1 MITSKYKTPCIILG
15 LFSALSFFSCNST
28 KSVPKEIVEQ
38 TEENTGTESNF
49 IQVPEESD
57 HFSQQEQEKLTE
69 QQEQQELQELFIPEE
84 KIQDGLI
91 ESFTE
96 ELSPQLPDE
105 FMEPEVFDATED
117 MIIENEKKESEQEA
131 EPVPGRIENP
141 AIEEI
146 SSENNDFSLTEP
158 EETNEN
164 QLENSAENTDTN
176 TTVLSTEE
184 NDLIPPIEKP
194 EETPAAEN
202 NTSEENNSAT
212 EQVSESDDNFN
223 QPAKDE
229 LIKTPSRSMTCH
241 LNQYIEVDYPGN
253 GWIFIGEDNEEPLF
267 KYFGRKLGGTNTKF
281 TLRSTKSG
289 KTQLHF
295 YKNDVLTSRYIDDYL
310 EVEVLAE
317 KALTNEKIQAPLYA
331 DAVPPKPVRK
341 TVQNTG
347 EEHDA
352 VSNSTNL
359 SDFKKQISDSP
370 KLSPENQENNG
381 KKEILPDEKDIKT
394 NIQTTGENLSVIEK
408 ENSAT
413 KTNSENF
420 SFQENDS
427 TEKSAEVTVPTAK
440 LLEQAKN
447 SLKEK
452 QYEKALTEIQLY
464 LDRENTKIDEA
475 LYVQGQILEADS
487 KVRNIKNAID
497 SYDTIIKKYPA
508 SPYWQD
514 ANRRKVFLTRFYV
527 NIY

>member
-28 KSVPKEIVEQ
+28 KSLPKEIVEQ
-38 TEENTGTESNF
+38 TEENTDTESNL
-49 IQVPEESD
+49 INLPEESE
-57 HFSQQEQEKLTE
+57 HFSQQEQEE
-69 QQEQQELQELFIPEE
+69 QQEIFIPEE
-84 KIQDGLI
+84 KIQGGLI
-91 ESFTE
+91 EPFTE
-96 ELSPQLPDE
+96 ELPPQLPDD

-117 MIIENEKKESEQEA
+117 MIIENEKKESEQEV
-131 EPVPGRIENP
+131 EPVPDRIENP
-141 AIEEI
+141 SIEEI
-146 SSENNDFSLTEP
+146 SNNNEFSLTVS
-158 EETNEN
+158 EENNEKKK
-164 QLENSAENTDTN
+164 ETVSENTDIN
-176 TTVLSTEE
+176 TPVFSTEE
-184 NDLIPPIEKP
+184 NDVIPPIEKT

-202 NTSEENNSAT
+202 NSAETNSAT
-212 EQVSESDDNFN
+212 DQNSESDDDFN
-223 QPAKDE
+223 QPAADE

-253 GWIFIGEDNEEPLF
+253 GWIFIGEDSEEPLF

-317 KALTNEKIQAPLYA
+317 KALTNEKLQAPLYA

-341 TVQNTG
+341 AVQNTE
-347 EEHDA
+347 EEHAA
-352 VSNSTNL
+352 VSNSANL
-359 SDFKKQISDSP
+359 SDSKKEISDFP
-370 KLSPENQENNG
+370 KFSPENQENNS

-394 NIQTTGENLSVIEK
+394 NIQTTGENLEATEK
-408 ENSAT
+408 ETPAT
-413 KTNSENF
+413 KSNSENF
-420 SFQENDS
+420 SFQENNS
-427 TEKSAEVTVPTAK
+427 PAKSAEVTVPTAK
-440 LLEQAKN
+440 LLEQAKH

-464 LDRENTKIDEA
+464 LDKENTKIDEA

>member
-28 KSVPKEIVEQ
+28 KSLPKEIVKQ
-38 TEENTGTESNF
+38 TEKNTDTESNL
-49 IQVPEESD
+49 INLPEESE
-57 HFSQQEQEKLTE
+57 HFSQQEQEE
-69 QQEQQELQELFIPEE
+69 QQEIFIPEE
-84 KIQDGLI
+84 KIQGGLI
-91 ESFTE
+91 EPFTE
-96 ELSPQLPDE
+96 ELPPQLPDD

-117 MIIENEKKESEQEA
+117 MIIENEKKESEQEV
-131 EPVPGRIENP
+131 EPVPDRIENP
-141 AIEEI
+141 SIEEI
-146 SSENNDFSLTEP
+146 SNNNEFSLTVS
-158 EETNEN
+158 EENNEKKK
-164 QLENSAENTDTN
+164 ETVSENTDIN
-176 TTVLSTEE
+176 TPVFSTEE
-184 NDLIPPIEKP
+184 NDVIPPIEKT

-202 NTSEENNSAT
+202 NSAETNSAT
-212 EQVSESDDNFN
+212 DQNSESDDDFN
-223 QPAKDE
+223 QPAADE

-253 GWIFIGEDNEEPLF
+253 GWIFIGEDSEEPLF

-317 KALTNEKIQAPLYA
+317 KALTNEKLQAPLYA

-341 TVQNTG
+341 AVQNTE
-347 EEHDA
+347 EEHAA
-352 VSNSTNL
+352 VSNSANL
-359 SDFKKQISDSP
+359 SDSKKEISDSP
-370 KLSPENQENNG
+370 KFSPENQENNS

-394 NIQTTGENLSVIEK
+394 NIQTTGENLEATEK
-408 ENSAT
+408 ETPAT
-413 KTNSENF
+413 KSNSENF
-420 SFQENDS
+420 SFQENNS
-427 TEKSAEVTVPTAK
+427 PAKSAEVTVPTAK
-440 LLEQAKN
+440 LLEQAKH

-464 LDRENTKIDEA
+464 LDKENTKIDEA

>member
-28 KSVPKEIVEQ
+28 KSLPKEIVEQ
-38 TEENTGTESNF
+38 TEENTDTESNF
-49 IQVPEESD
+49 IQVPEESE
-57 HFSQQEQEKLTE
+57 HFSQQEQEE
-69 QQEQQELQELFIPEE
+69 QQEIFIPEE
-84 KIQDGLI
+84 KIQGGLI
-91 ESFTE
+91 EPFTE
-96 ELSPQLPDE
+96 ELPPQLPAD

-117 MIIENEKKESEQEA
+117 MIIENEKKESEQEV
-131 EPVPGRIENP
+131 EPVPDRIENP
-141 AIEEI
+141 SIEEI
-146 SSENNDFSLTEP
+146 SNNNEFSLTVS
-158 EETNEN
+158 EENNEKKK
-164 QLENSAENTDTN
+164 ETVSENTDIN
-176 TTVLSTEE
+176 TPVFSTEE
-184 NDLIPPIEKP
+184 NDVIPPIEKT

-202 NTSEENNSAT
+202 NSAETNSAT
-212 EQVSESDDNFN
+212 DQNSESDDDFN
-223 QPAKDE
+223 QPAADE

-253 GWIFIGEDNEEPLF
+253 GWIFIGEDSEEPLF

-317 KALTNEKIQAPLYA
+317 KALTNEKLQAPLYA

-341 TVQNTG
+341 AVQNTE
-347 EEHDA
+347 EEHAA
-352 VSNSTNL
+352 VSNSANL
-359 SDFKKQISDSP
+359 SDSKKEISDSP

-394 NIQTTGENLSVIEK
+394 NIQTTGENLEATEK
-408 ENSAT
+408 ETPAT
-413 KTNSENF
+413 KSNSENF
-420 SFQENDS
+420 SFQENNS
-427 TEKSAEVTVPTAK
+427 PAKSAEVTVPTAK
-440 LLEQAKN
+440 LLEQAKH

-464 LDRENTKIDEA
+464 LDKENTKIDEA

>member
-1 MITSKYKTPCIILG
+1 M
-15 LFSALSFFSCNST
+15 
-28 KSVPKEIVEQ
+28 EQ
-38 TEENTGTESNF
+38 TEENTDTESNL
-49 IQVPEESD
+49 INLPEESE
-57 HFSQQEQEKLTE
+57 HFSQQEQEE
-69 QQEQQELQELFIPEE
+69 QQEIFIPEE
-84 KIQDGLI
+84 KIQGGLI
-91 ESFTE
+91 EPFTE
-96 ELSPQLPDE
+96 ELPPQLPDD

-117 MIIENEKKESEQEA
+117 MIIENEKKESEQEV
-131 EPVPGRIENP
+131 EPVPDRIENP
-141 AIEEI
+141 SIEEI
-146 SSENNDFSLTEP
+146 SNNNEFSLTVS
-158 EETNEN
+158 EENNEKKK
-164 QLENSAENTDTN
+164 ETVSENTDIN
-176 TTVLSTEE
+176 TPVFSTEE
-184 NDLIPPIEKP
+184 NDVIPPIEKT

-202 NTSEENNSAT
+202 NSAENNSAENNSAT
-212 EQVSESDDNFN
+212 DQNSESDDDFN
-223 QPAKDE
+223 QPAADE

-253 GWIFIGEDNEEPLF
+253 GWIFIGEDSEEPLF

-317 KALTNEKIQAPLYA
+317 KALTNEKLQAPLYA

-341 TVQNTG
+341 AVQNTE
-347 EEHDA
+347 EEHAA
-352 VSNSTNL
+352 VSNSANL
-359 SDFKKQISDSP
+359 SDSKKEISDSP
-370 KLSPENQENNG
+370 KFSPENQENNS

-394 NIQTTGENLSVIEK
+394 NIQTTGENLEATEK
-408 ENSAT
+408 ETPAT
-413 KTNSENF
+413 KSNSENF
-420 SFQENDS
+420 SFQENNS
-427 TEKSAEVTVPTAK
+427 PAKSAEVTVPTAK
-440 LLEQAKN
+440 LLEQAKH

-464 LDRENTKIDEA
+464 LDKENTKIDEA

>member
-28 KSVPKEIVEQ
+28 KSLPKEIVEQ
-38 TEENTGTESNF
+38 TEENTDTESNL
-49 IQVPEESD
+49 INLPEESE
-57 HFSQQEQEKLTE
+57 HFSQQEQEE
-69 QQEQQELQELFIPEE
+69 QQEIFIPEE
-84 KIQDGLI
+84 KIQGGLI
-91 ESFTE
+91 EPFTE
-96 ELSPQLPDE
+96 QLPPQFPDD

-117 MIIENEKKESEQEA
+117 MIIENEKKESEQEV
-131 EPVPGRIENP
+131 EPVPDRIENP
-141 AIEEI
+141 SIEEI
-146 SSENNDFSLTEP
+146 SNNNEFSLTVS
-158 EETNEN
+158 EENNEKKK
-164 QLENSAENTDTN
+164 ETVSENTDIN
-176 TTVLSTEE
+176 TPVFSTEE
-184 NDLIPPIEKP
+184 NDVIPPIEKT

-202 NTSEENNSAT
+202 NSAENNSAT
-212 EQVSESDDNFN
+212 DQNSESDDDFN
-223 QPAKDE
+223 QPAADE

-253 GWIFIGEDNEEPLF
+253 GWIFIGEDSEEPLF

-341 TVQNTG
+341 AVQNTE
-347 EEHDA
+347 EEHAA
-352 VSNSTNL
+352 VSNSANL
-359 SDFKKQISDSP
+359 SDSKKEISDSP
-370 KLSPENQENNG
+370 KFSPENQENNS

-394 NIQTTGENLSVIEK
+394 NIQTTGENLEATEK
-408 ENSAT
+408 ETPAT
-413 KTNSENF
+413 KSNSENF
-420 SFQENDS
+420 SFQENNS
-427 TEKSAEVTVPTAK
+427 PAKSAEVTVPTAK
-440 LLEQAKN
+440 LLEQAKH

-464 LDRENTKIDEA
+464 LDKENTKIDEA

>member
-38 TEENTGTESNF
+38 TEENTDTESNL
-49 IQVPEESD
+49 INLPEESE
-57 HFSQQEQEKLTE
+57 HFSQQEQEE
-69 QQEQQELQELFIPEE
+69 QQEIFIPEE
-84 KIQDGLI
+84 KIQGGLI
-91 ESFTE
+91 EPFTE
-96 ELSPQLPDE
+96 ELPPQLPDD

-117 MIIENEKKESEQEA
+117 MIIENEKKESEQEV
-131 EPVPGRIENP
+131 EPVPDRIENP
-141 AIEEI
+141 SIEEI
-146 SSENNDFSLTEP
+146 SNNNEFSLTVS
-158 EETNEN
+158 EENNEKKK
-164 QLENSAENTDTN
+164 ETVSENTDIN
-176 TTVLSTEE
+176 TPVFSTEE
-184 NDLIPPIEKP
+184 NDVIPPIEKT

-202 NTSEENNSAT
+202 NSAETNSAT
-212 EQVSESDDNFN
+212 DQNSESDDDFN
-223 QPAKDE
+223 QPAADE

-253 GWIFIGEDNEEPLF
+253 GWIFIGEDSEEPLF

-317 KALTNEKIQAPLYA
+317 KALTNEKLQAPLYA

-341 TVQNTG
+341 AVQNTE
-347 EEHDA
+347 EEHAA
-352 VSNSTNL
+352 VSNSANL
-359 SDFKKQISDSP
+359 SDSKKEISDSP
-370 KLSPENQENNG
+370 KFSPENQENNS

-394 NIQTTGENLSVIEK
+394 NIQTTGENLEATEK
-408 ENSAT
+408 ETPAT
-413 KTNSENF
+413 KSNSENF
-420 SFQENDS
+420 SFQENNS
-427 TEKSAEVTVPTAK
+427 PAKSAEVTVPTAK
-440 LLEQAKN
+440 LLEQAKH

-464 LDRENTKIDEA
+464 LDKENTKIDEA

-487 KVRNIKNAID
+487 DVRNIRSAID
-497 SYDTIIKKYPA
+497 SYETVIKKYPA
-508 SPYWQD
+508 SKFWNQ
-514 ANRRKVFLTRFYV
+514 ANKRKIFLNRFYI

>member
-38 TEENTGTESNF
+38 TEENTDTESNL
-49 IQVPEESD
+49 INLPEESE
-57 HFSQQEQEKLTE
+57 HFSQQEQEE
-69 QQEQQELQELFIPEE
+69 QQEIFIPEE
-84 KIQDGLI
+84 KIQGGLI
-91 ESFTE
+91 EPFTE
-96 ELSPQLPDE
+96 ELPPQLPDD

-117 MIIENEKKESEQEA
+117 MIIENEKKESEQEV
-131 EPVPGRIENP
+131 EPVPDRIENP
-141 AIEEI
+141 SIEEI
-146 SSENNDFSLTEP
+146 SNNNEFSLTVS
-158 EETNEN
+158 EENNEKKK
-164 QLENSAENTDTN
+164 ETVSENTDIN
-176 TTVLSTEE
+176 TPVFSTEE
-184 NDLIPPIEKP
+184 NDVIPPIEKT

-202 NTSEENNSAT
+202 NSAETNSAT
-212 EQVSESDDNFN
+212 DQNSESDDDFN
-223 QPAKDE
+223 QPAADE

-253 GWIFIGEDNEEPLF
+253 GWIFIGEDSEEPLF

-317 KALTNEKIQAPLYA
+317 KALTNEKLQAPLYA

-341 TVQNTG
+341 AVQNTE
-347 EEHDA
+347 EEHAA
-352 VSNSTNL
+352 VSNSANL
-359 SDFKKQISDSP
+359 SDSKKEISDSP
-370 KLSPENQENNG
+370 KFSPENQENNS

-394 NIQTTGENLSVIEK
+394 NIQTTGENLEATEK
-408 ENSAT
+408 ETPAT
-413 KTNSENF
+413 KSNSENF
-420 SFQENDS
+420 SFQENNS
-427 TEKSAEVTVPTAK
+427 PAKSAEVTVPTAK
-440 LLEQAKN
+440 LLEQAKH

-464 LDRENTKIDEA
+464 LDKENTKIDEA

>member
-38 TEENTGTESNF
+38 TEENTDTESNL
-49 IQVPEESD
+49 INLPEESE
-57 HFSQQEQEKLTE
+57 HFSQQEQEE
-69 QQEQQELQELFIPEE
+69 QQEIFIPEE
-84 KIQDGLI
+84 KIQGGLI
-91 ESFTE
+91 EPFTE
-96 ELSPQLPDE
+96 ELPPQLPYD

-117 MIIENEKKESEQEA
+117 MIIENEKKESEQEV
-131 EPVPGRIENP
+131 EPVPDRIENP
-141 AIEEI
+141 SIEEI
-146 SSENNDFSLTEP
+146 SNKNNEFSLTVSE
-158 EETNEN
+158 ENNENKKETVSENTETN
-164 QLENSAENTDTN
+164 TP
-176 TTVLSTEE
+176 VFSTEE
-184 NDLIPPIEKP
+184 NDVIPPIEKT

-202 NTSEENNSAT
+202 NSAENNSAT
-212 EQVSESDDNFN
+212 DQNSESDDDFN
-223 QPAKDE
+223 QPAADE

-253 GWIFIGEDNEEPLF
+253 GWIFIGEDSEEPLF

-317 KALTNEKIQAPLYA
+317 KALTNEKLQAPLYA

-341 TVQNTG
+341 VVQNTE
-347 EEHDA
+347 EEHAA
-352 VSNSTNL
+352 VSNSANL
-359 SDFKKQISDSP
+359 SDSKKEISDSP
-370 KLSPENQENNG
+370 KFSPENQENNS

-394 NIQTTGENLSVIEK
+394 NIQTTGENLEATEK
-408 ENSAT
+408 ETPAT
-413 KTNSENF
+413 KSNSENF
-420 SFQENDS
+420 SFQENNS
-427 TEKSAEVTVPTAK
+427 PAKSAEVTVPTAK
-440 LLEQAKN
+440 LLEQAKH

-464 LDRENTKIDEA
+464 LDKENTKIDEA

>member
-28 KSVPKEIVEQ
+28 KSLPKEIVEQ
-38 TEENTGTESNF
+38 TEENTDTESNL
-49 IQVPEESD
+49 INLPEESE
-57 HFSQQEQEKLTE
+57 HFSQQEQEE
-69 QQEQQELQELFIPEE
+69 QQEIFIPEE
-84 KIQDGLI
+84 KIQGGLI
-91 ESFTE
+91 EPFTE
-96 ELSPQLPDE
+96 ELPPQLPDD

-117 MIIENEKKESEQEA
+117 MIIENEKKESEQEV
-131 EPVPGRIENP
+131 EPVPDRIENP
-141 AIEEI
+141 SIEEI
-146 SSENNDFSLTEP
+146 SNNNEFSLTVS
-158 EETNEN
+158 EENNEKKK
-164 QLENSAENTDTN
+164 ETVSENTDIN
-176 TTVLSTEE
+176 TPVFSTEE
-184 NDLIPPIEKP
+184 NDVIPPIEKT

-202 NTSEENNSAT
+202 NSAETNSAT
-212 EQVSESDDNFN
+212 DQNSESDDDFN
-223 QPAKDE
+223 QPAADE

-253 GWIFIGEDNEEPLF
+253 GWIFIGEDSEEPLF

-341 TVQNTG
+341 AVQNTE
-347 EEHDA
+347 EEHAA
-352 VSNSTNL
+352 VSNSANL
-359 SDFKKQISDSP
+359 SDSKKEISDSP
-370 KLSPENQENNG
+370 KFSPENQENNG

-394 NIQTTGENLSVIEK
+394 NIQTTGENLEATEK
-408 ENSAT
+408 ETPAT
-413 KTNSENF
+413 KSNSENF
-420 SFQENDS
+420 SFQENNS
-427 TEKSAEVTVPTAK
+427 PAKSAEVTVPTAK
-440 LLEQAKN
+440 LLEQAKH

-464 LDRENTKIDEA
+464 LDKENTKIDEA

>member
-15 LFSALSFFSCNST
+15 LFSALSFFSCNSI

-38 TEENTGTESNF
+38 TEENTDTESNF
-49 IQVPEESD
+49 IQVPEESA
-57 HFSQQEQEKLTE
+57 HFSQQEQEKQTE
-69 QQEQQELQELFIPEE
+69 QQEQEELQELFIPEE
-84 KIQDGLI
+84 KIQDGLV

-117 MIIENEKKESEQEA
+117 MIIENEKKESEQEV
-131 EPVPGRIENP
+131 EPVPDRIENP
-141 AIEEI
+141 SIEEI
-146 SSENNDFSLTEP
+146 SNKNNEFSLTVS
-158 EETNEN
+158 EENNEN
-164 QLENSAENTDTN
+164 KKETVSENTDIN
-176 TTVLSTEE
+176 TPVFSTEE
-184 NDLIPPIEKP
+184 NDVIPPIEKT

-202 NTSEENNSAT
+202 NSAENNSAT
-212 EQVSESDDNFN
+212 DQNSESDDDFN
-223 QPAKDE
+223 QPAADE

-253 GWIFIGEDNEEPLF
+253 GWIFIGEDSEEPLF

-317 KALTNEKIQAPLYA
+317 KALTNEKLQAPLYA

-341 TVQNTG
+341 AVQNTE
-347 EEHDA
+347 EEHAA
-352 VSNSTNL
+352 VSNSANL
-359 SDFKKQISDSP
+359 SDSKKEISDST
-370 KLSPENQENNG
+370 KFSPENQENNS

-394 NIQTTGENLSVIEK
+394 NIQTTGENLEATEK
-408 ENSAT
+408 ETPAT
-413 KTNSENF
+413 KSNSENF
-420 SFQENDS
+420 SFQENNS
-427 TEKSAEVTVPTAK
+427 PAKSAEVTVPTAK
-440 LLEQAKN
+440 LLEQAKHA
-447 SLKEK
+447 LKEK

-464 LDRENTKIDEA
+464 LDKENTKIDEA

>member
-1 MITSKYKTPCIILG
+1 M
-15 LFSALSFFSCNST
+15 
-28 KSVPKEIVEQ
+28 EQ
-38 TEENTGTESNF
+38 TEENTDTESNL
-49 IQVPEESD
+49 INLPEESE
-57 HFSQQEQEKLTE
+57 HFSQQEQEE
-69 QQEQQELQELFIPEE
+69 QQEIFIPEE
-84 KIQDGLI
+84 KIQGGLI
-91 ESFTE
+91 EPFTE
-96 ELSPQLPDE
+96 ELPPQLPDD

-117 MIIENEKKESEQEA
+117 MIIENEKKESEQEV
-131 EPVPGRIENP
+131 EPVPDRIENP
-141 AIEEI
+141 SIEEI
-146 SSENNDFSLTEP
+146 SNKNNEFSLTVSE
-158 EETNEN
+158 ENNENKKETVSENTETN
-164 QLENSAENTDTN
+164 TP
-176 TTVLSTEE
+176 VFSTEE
-184 NDLIPPIEKP
+184 NDVIPPIEKT

-202 NTSEENNSAT
+202 NSAENNSAT
-212 EQVSESDDNFN
+212 DQNSEADDDFN
-223 QPAKDE
+223 QPAADE

-253 GWIFIGEDNEEPLF
+253 GWIFIGEDSEEPLF

-341 TVQNTG
+341 VVQNTE
-347 EEHDA
+347 EEHAA
-352 VSNSTNL
+352 VSNSANL
-359 SDFKKQISDSP
+359 SDSKKEISDSP
-370 KLSPENQENNG
+370 KFSPENQENNS

-394 NIQTTGENLSVIEK
+394 NIQTTGENLEATEK
-408 ENSAT
+408 ETPAT
-413 KTNSENF
+413 KSNSENF
-420 SFQENDS
+420 SFQENNS
-427 TEKSAEVTVPTAK
+427 PAKSAEVTVPTAK
-440 LLEQAKN
+440 LLEQAKH

-464 LDRENTKIDEA
+464 LDKENTKIDEA

>member
-28 KSVPKEIVEQ
+28 KSLPKEIVEQ
-38 TEENTGTESNF
+38 TEENTDTESNL
-49 IQVPEESD
+49 INLPEESE
-57 HFSQQEQEKLTE
+57 HFSQQEQEE
-69 QQEQQELQELFIPEE
+69 QQEIFIPEE
-84 KIQDGLI
+84 KIQGGLI
-91 ESFTE
+91 EPFTE
-96 ELSPQLPDE
+96 ELPPQLPDD

-117 MIIENEKKESEQEA
+117 MIIENEKKESEQEV
-131 EPVPGRIENP
+131 EPVPDRIENP
-141 AIEEI
+141 SIEEI
-146 SSENNDFSLTEP
+146 SNNNEFSLTVS
-158 EETNEN
+158 EENNET
-164 QLENSAENTDTN
+164 QKETVSENTDTN
-176 TTVLSTEE
+176 TPVFSTEE
-184 NDLIPPIEKP
+184 NDVIPPIEKT

-202 NTSEENNSAT
+202 NSAENNSAENNSAT
-212 EQVSESDDNFN
+212 DQDSESDDDFN
-223 QPAKDE
+223 KPAADE

-253 GWIFIGEDNEEPLF
+253 GWIFIGEDSEEPLF

-341 TVQNTG
+341 AVQNTE
-347 EEHDA
+347 EEHAA
-352 VSNSTNL
+352 VSNSANL
-359 SDFKKQISDSP
+359 SDSKKEISDSP
-370 KLSPENQENNG
+370 KFSPENQENNS

-394 NIQTTGENLSVIEK
+394 NIQTTGENLEATEK
-408 ENSAT
+408 ETPAT
-413 KTNSENF
+413 KSNSENF
-420 SFQENDS
+420 SFQENNS
-427 TEKSAEVTVPTAK
+427 PAKSAEVTVPTAK
-440 LLEQAKN
+440 LLEQAKH

-464 LDRENTKIDEA
+464 LDKENTKIDEA

>member
-28 KSVPKEIVEQ
+28 KSLPKEIVEQ
-38 TEENTGTESNF
+38 TEENTDTESNL
-49 IQVPEESD
+49 INLPEESE
-57 HFSQQEQEKLTE
+57 HFSQQEQEE
-69 QQEQQELQELFIPEE
+69 QQEIFIPEE
-84 KIQDGLI
+84 KIQGGLI
-91 ESFTE
+91 EPFTE
-96 ELSPQLPDE
+96 ELPPQLPDD

-117 MIIENEKKESEQEA
+117 MIIENEKKESEQEV
-131 EPVPGRIENP
+131 EPVPDRIENP
-141 AIEEI
+141 SIEEI
-146 SSENNDFSLTEP
+146 SNNNEFSLTVS
-158 EETNEN
+158 EENNEKKK
-164 QLENSAENTDTN
+164 ETVSENTDIN
-176 TTVLSTEE
+176 TPVFSTEE
-184 NDLIPPIEKP
+184 NDVIPPIEKT

-202 NTSEENNSAT
+202 NSAETNSAT
-212 EQVSESDDNFN
+212 DQNSESDDDFN
-223 QPAKDE
+223 QPAADE

-253 GWIFIGEDNEEPLF
+253 GWIFIGEDSEEPLF

-317 KALTNEKIQAPLYA
+317 KALTNEKLQAPLYA

-341 TVQNTG
+341 AVQNTE
-347 EEHDA
+347 EEHAA
-352 VSNSTNL
+352 VSNSANL
-359 SDFKKQISDSP
+359 SDSKKEISDSP
-370 KLSPENQENNG
+370 KFSPENQENNS

-394 NIQTTGENLSVIEK
+394 NIQTTGENLEATEK
-408 ENSAT
+408 ETPAT
-413 KTNSENF
+413 KSNSENF
-420 SFQENDS
+420 SFQENNS
-427 TEKSAEVTVPTAK
+427 PAKSAEVTVPTAK
-440 LLEQAKN
+440 LLEQAKH

-464 LDRENTKIDEA
+464 LDKENTKIDEA

>member
-1 MITSKYKTPCIILG
+1 M
-15 LFSALSFFSCNST
+15 
-28 KSVPKEIVEQ
+28 EQ
-38 TEENTGTESNF
+38 TEENTDTESNL
-49 IQVPEESD
+49 INLPEESE
-57 HFSQQEQEKLTE
+57 HFSQQEQEE
-69 QQEQQELQELFIPEE
+69 QQEIFIPEE
-84 KIQDGLI
+84 KIQGGLI
-91 ESFTE
+91 EPFTE
-96 ELSPQLPDE
+96 ELPPQLPDD

-117 MIIENEKKESEQEA
+117 MIIENEKKESEQEV
-131 EPVPGRIENP
+131 EPVPDRIENP
-141 AIEEI
+141 SIEEI
-146 SSENNDFSLTEP
+146 SNNNEFSLTVS
-158 EETNEN
+158 EENNEKKK
-164 QLENSAENTDTN
+164 ETVSENTDIN
-176 TTVLSTEE
+176 TPVFSTEE
-184 NDLIPPIEKP
+184 NDVIPPIEKT

-202 NTSEENNSAT
+202 NSAETNSAT
-212 EQVSESDDNFN
+212 DQNSESDDDFN
-223 QPAKDE
+223 QPAADE

-253 GWIFIGEDNEEPLF
+253 GWIFIGEDSEEPLF

-317 KALTNEKIQAPLYA
+317 KALTNEKLQAPLYA

-341 TVQNTG
+341 AVQNTE
-347 EEHDA
+347 EEHAA
-352 VSNSTNL
+352 VSNSANL
-359 SDFKKQISDSP
+359 SDSKKEISDSP
-370 KLSPENQENNG
+370 KFSPENQENNS

-394 NIQTTGENLSVIEK
+394 NIQTTGENLEATEK
-408 ENSAT
+408 ETPAT
-413 KTNSENF
+413 KSNSENF
-420 SFQENDS
+420 SFQENNS
-427 TEKSAEVTVPTAK
+427 PAKSAEVTVPTAK
-440 LLEQAKN
+440 LLEQAKH

-464 LDRENTKIDEA
+464 LDKENTKIDEA

>member
-1 MITSKYKTPCIILG
+1 M
-15 LFSALSFFSCNST
+15 
-28 KSVPKEIVEQ
+28 EQ
-38 TEENTGTESNF
+38 TEENTDTESNL
-49 IQVPEESD
+49 INLPEESE
-57 HFSQQEQEKLTE
+57 HFSQQEQEE
-69 QQEQQELQELFIPEE
+69 QQEIFIPEE
-84 KIQDGLI
+84 KIQGGLI
-91 ESFTE
+91 EPFTE
-96 ELSPQLPDE
+96 ELPPQLPDD

-117 MIIENEKKESEQEA
+117 MIIENEKKESEQEV
-131 EPVPGRIENP
+131 EPVPDRIENP
-141 AIEEI
+141 SIEEI
-146 SSENNDFSLTEP
+146 SNNNEFSLTVS
-158 EETNEN
+158 EENNEKKK
-164 QLENSAENTDTN
+164 ETVSENTDIN
-176 TTVLSTEE
+176 TPVFSTEE
-184 NDLIPPIEKP
+184 NDVIPPIEKT

-202 NTSEENNSAT
+202 NSAETNSAT
-212 EQVSESDDNFN
+212 DQNSESDDDFN
-223 QPAKDE
+223 QPAADE

-253 GWIFIGEDNEEPLF
+253 GWIFIGEDSEEPLF

-341 TVQNTG
+341 AVQNTE
-347 EEHDA
+347 EEHAA
-352 VSNSTNL
+352 VSNSANL
-359 SDFKKQISDSP
+359 SDSKKEISDSP
-370 KLSPENQENNG
+370 KFSPENQENNS

-394 NIQTTGENLSVIEK
+394 NIQTTGENLEATEK
-408 ENSAT
+408 ETPAT
-413 KTNSENF
+413 KSNSENF
-420 SFQENDS
+420 SFQENNS
-427 TEKSAEVTVPTAK
+427 PAKSAEVTVPTAK
-440 LLEQAKN
+440 LLEQAKH

-464 LDRENTKIDEA
+464 LDKENTKIDEA

>member
-1 MITSKYKTPCIILG
+1 M
-15 LFSALSFFSCNST
+15 
-28 KSVPKEIVEQ
+28 EQ
-38 TEENTGTESNF
+38 TEENTDTESNL
-49 IQVPEESD
+49 INLPEESE
-57 HFSQQEQEKLTE
+57 HFSQQEQEE
-69 QQEQQELQELFIPEE
+69 QQEIFIPEE
-84 KIQDGLI
+84 KIQGGLV

-117 MIIENEKKESEQEA
+117 MIIENEKKESEQEV
-131 EPVPGRIENP
+131 EPVPDRIENP
-141 AIEEI
+141 SIEEI
-146 SSENNDFSLTEP
+146 SNNNEFSLTVS
-158 EETNEN
+158 EENNET
-164 QLENSAENTDTN
+164 QKETVSENTDTN
-176 TTVLSTEE
+176 TPVFSTEE
-184 NDLIPPIEKP
+184 NDVIPPIEKT

-202 NTSEENNSAT
+202 NSAENNSAT
-212 EQVSESDDNFN
+212 DQDSESDDDFN
-223 QPAKDE
+223 KPAADE

-253 GWIFIGEDNEEPLF
+253 GWIFIGEDSEEPLF

-341 TVQNTG
+341 AVQNTE
-347 EEHDA
+347 EEHAA
-352 VSNSTNL
+352 VSNSANL
-359 SDFKKQISDSP
+359 SDSKKEISDSP
-370 KLSPENQENNG
+370 KFSPENQENNS

-394 NIQTTGENLSVIEK
+394 NIQTTGENLEATEK
-408 ENSAT
+408 ETPAT
-413 KTNSENF
+413 KSNSENF
-420 SFQENDS
+420 SFQENNS
-427 TEKSAEVTVPTAK
+427 PAKSAEVTVPTAK
-440 LLEQAKN
+440 LLEQAKH

-464 LDRENTKIDEA
+464 LDKENTKIDEA

>member
-38 TEENTGTESNF
+38 TEENTDTESNL
-49 IQVPEESD
+49 INLPEESE
-57 HFSQQEQEKLTE
+57 HFSQQEQEE
-69 QQEQQELQELFIPEE
+69 QQEIFIPEE
-84 KIQDGLI
+84 KIQGGLI
-91 ESFTE
+91 EPFTE
-96 ELSPQLPDE
+96 ELPPQLPDD

-117 MIIENEKKESEQEA
+117 MIIENEKKESEQEV
-131 EPVPGRIENP
+131 EPVPDRIENP
-141 AIEEI
+141 SIEEI
-146 SSENNDFSLTEP
+146 SNKNNEFSLTVS
-158 EETNEN
+158 EENNEKKK
-164 QLENSAENTDTN
+164 ETVSENTDIN
-176 TTVLSTEE
+176 TPVFSTEE
-184 NDLIPPIEKP
+184 NDVIPPIEKT

-202 NTSEENNSAT
+202 NSAETNSAT
-212 EQVSESDDNFN
+212 DQNSESDDDFN
-223 QPAKDE
+223 QPAADE

-253 GWIFIGEDNEEPLF
+253 GWIFIGEDSEEPLF

-317 KALTNEKIQAPLYA
+317 KALTNEKLQAPLYA

-341 TVQNTG
+341 AVQNTE
-347 EEHDA
+347 EEHAA
-352 VSNSTNL
+352 VSNSANL
-359 SDFKKQISDSP
+359 SDSKKEISDSP
-370 KLSPENQENNG
+370 KFSPENQENNS

-394 NIQTTGENLSVIEK
+394 NIQTTGENLEATEK
-408 ENSAT
+408 ETPAT
-413 KTNSENF
+413 KSNSENF
-420 SFQENDS
+420 SFQENNS
-427 TEKSAEVTVPTAK
+427 PAKSAEVTVPTAK
-440 LLEQAKN
+440 LLEQAKH

-464 LDRENTKIDEA
+464 LDKENTKIDEA

>member
-28 KSVPKEIVEQ
+28 KSLPKEIVEQ
-38 TEENTGTESNF
+38 TEENTDTESNL
-49 IQVPEESD
+49 INLPEESE
-57 HFSQQEQEKLTE
+57 HFSQQEQEE
-69 QQEQQELQELFIPEE
+69 QQEIFIPEE
-84 KIQDGLI
+84 KIQGGLI
-91 ESFTE
+91 EPFTE
-96 ELSPQLPDE
+96 ELPPQLPDD

-117 MIIENEKKESEQEA
+117 MIIENEKKESEQEV
-131 EPVPGRIENP
+131 EPVPDRIENP
-141 AIEEI
+141 SIEEI
-146 SSENNDFSLTEP
+146 SNNNEFSLTVS
-158 EETNEN
+158 EENNEKKK
-164 QLENSAENTDTN
+164 ETVSENTDIN
-176 TTVLSTEE
+176 TPVFSTEE
-184 NDLIPPIEKP
+184 NDVIPPIEKT

-202 NTSEENNSAT
+202 NSAETNSAT
-212 EQVSESDDNFN
+212 DQNSESDDDFN
-223 QPAKDE
+223 QPAADE

-253 GWIFIGEDNEEPLF
+253 GWIFIGEDSEEPLF

-341 TVQNTG
+341 AVQNTE
-347 EEHDA
+347 EEHAA
-352 VSNSTNL
+352 VSNSANL
-359 SDFKKQISDSP
+359 SDSKKEISDSP
-370 KLSPENQENNG
+370 KFSPENQENNS

-394 NIQTTGENLSVIEK
+394 NIQTTGENLEATEK
-408 ENSAT
+408 ETPAT
-413 KTNSENF
+413 KSNSENF
-420 SFQENDS
+420 SFQENNS
-427 TEKSAEVTVPTAK
+427 PAKSAEVTVPTAK
-440 LLEQAKN
+440 LLEQAKH

-464 LDRENTKIDEA
+464 LDKENTKIDEA

>member
-28 KSVPKEIVEQ
+28 KSLPKEIVEQ
-38 TEENTGTESNF
+38 TEENTDTESNL
-49 IQVPEESD
+49 INLPEESE
-57 HFSQQEQEKLTE
+57 HFSQQEQEE
-69 QQEQQELQELFIPEE
+69 QQEIFIPEE
-84 KIQDGLI
+84 KIQGGLI
-91 ESFTE
+91 EPFTE
-96 ELSPQLPDE
+96 ELPPQLPDD

-117 MIIENEKKESEQEA
+117 MIIENEKKESEQEV
-131 EPVPGRIENP
+131 EPVPDRIENP
-141 AIEEI
+141 SIEEI
-146 SSENNDFSLTEP
+146 SNNNEFSLTVQ
-158 EETNEN
+158 EENNEKKK
-164 QLENSAENTDTN
+164 ETVSENTDIN
-176 TTVLSTEE
+176 TPVFSTEE
-184 NDLIPPIEKP
+184 NDVIPPIEKT

-202 NTSEENNSAT
+202 NSAETNSAT
-212 EQVSESDDNFN
+212 DQNSESDDDFN
-223 QPAKDE
+223 QPAADE

-253 GWIFIGEDNEEPLF
+253 GWIFIGEDSEEPLF
-267 KYFGRKLGGTNTKF
+267 KYFGRKLGGTNTNF

-317 KALTNEKIQAPLYA
+317 KALTNEKLQAPLYA

-341 TVQNTG
+341 AVQNTE
-347 EEHDA
+347 EEHAA
-352 VSNSTNL
+352 VSNSANL
-359 SDFKKQISDSP
+359 SDSKKEISDSP
-370 KLSPENQENNG
+370 KFSPENQENNS

-394 NIQTTGENLSVIEK
+394 NIQTTGENLEATEK
-408 ENSAT
+408 ETPAT
-413 KTNSENF
+413 KSNSENF
-420 SFQENDS
+420 SFQENNS
-427 TEKSAEVTVPTAK
+427 PAKSAEVTVPTAK
-440 LLEQAKN
+440 LLEQAKH

-464 LDRENTKIDEA
+464 LDKENTKIDEA

>member
-38 TEENTGTESNF
+38 TEENTDTESNL
-49 IQVPEESD
+49 INLPEESE
-57 HFSQQEQEKLTE
+57 HFSRQEQEE
-69 QQEQQELQELFIPEE
+69 QQEIFIPEE
-84 KIQDGLI
+84 KIQGGLI
-91 ESFTE
+91 EPFTE
-96 ELSPQLPDE
+96 ELPPQLPDD

-117 MIIENEKKESEQEA
+117 MIIENEKKESEQEV
-131 EPVPGRIENP
+131 EPVPDRIENP
-141 AIEEI
+141 SIEEI
-146 SSENNDFSLTEP
+146 SNNNEFSLTVS
-158 EETNEN
+158 EENNEKKK
-164 QLENSAENTDTN
+164 ETVSENTDIN
-176 TTVLSTEE
+176 TPVFSTEE
-184 NDLIPPIEKP
+184 NDVIPPIEKT

-202 NTSEENNSAT
+202 NSAETNSAT
-212 EQVSESDDNFN
+212 DQNSESDDDFN
-223 QPAKDE
+223 QPAADE

-253 GWIFIGEDNEEPLF
+253 GWIFIGEDSEEPLF

-317 KALTNEKIQAPLYA
+317 KALTNEKLQAPLYA

-341 TVQNTG
+341 AVQNTE
-347 EEHDA
+347 EEHAA
-352 VSNSTNL
+352 VSNSANL
-359 SDFKKQISDSP
+359 SDSKKEISDSP
-370 KLSPENQENNG
+370 KFSPENQENNS

-394 NIQTTGENLSVIEK
+394 NIQTTGENLEATEK
-408 ENSAT
+408 ETPAT
-413 KTNSENF
+413 KSNSENF
-420 SFQENDS
+420 SFQENNS
-427 TEKSAEVTVPTAK
+427 PAKSAEVTVPTAK
-440 LLEQAKN
+440 LLEQAKH

-464 LDRENTKIDEA
+464 LDKENTKIDEA

>member
-28 KSVPKEIVEQ
+28 KSLPKEIVEQ
-38 TEENTGTESNF
+38 TEENTDTESNL
-49 IQVPEESD
+49 INLPEESE
-57 HFSQQEQEKLTE
+57 HFSQQEQEE
-69 QQEQQELQELFIPEE
+69 QQEIFIPEE
-84 KIQDGLI
+84 KIQGGLI
-91 ESFTE
+91 EPFTE
-96 ELSPQLPDE
+96 ELPPQLPDD

-117 MIIENEKKESEQEA
+117 MIIENEKKESEQEV
-131 EPVPGRIENP
+131 EPVPDRIENP
-141 AIEEI
+141 SIEEI
-146 SSENNDFSLTEP
+146 SNNNEFSLTVS
-158 EETNEN
+158 EENNET
-164 QLENSAENTDTN
+164 QKETVSENTDTN
-176 TTVLSTEE
+176 TPVFSTEE
-184 NDLIPPIEKP
+184 NDVIPPIEKT

-202 NTSEENNSAT
+202 NSAENNSAT
-212 EQVSESDDNFN
+212 DQDSESDDDFN
-223 QPAKDE
+223 KPAADE

-253 GWIFIGEDNEEPLF
+253 GWIFIGEDSEEPLF

-317 KALTNEKIQAPLYA
+317 KALTNEKLQAPLYA

-341 TVQNTG
+341 AVQNTE
-347 EEHDA
+347 EEHAA
-352 VSNSTNL
+352 VSNSANL
-359 SDFKKQISDSP
+359 SDSKKEISDSP
-370 KLSPENQENNG
+370 KFSPENQENNS

-394 NIQTTGENLSVIEK
+394 NIQTTGENLEATEK
-408 ENSAT
+408 ETPAT
-413 KTNSENF
+413 KSNSENF
-420 SFQENDS
+420 SFQENNS
-427 TEKSAEVTVPTAK
+427 PAKSAEVTVPTAK
-440 LLEQAKN
+440 LLEQAKH

-464 LDRENTKIDEA
+464 LDKENTKIDEA

>member
-28 KSVPKEIVEQ
+28 KSLPKEIVKQ
-38 TEENTGTESNF
+38 TEENTDTESNL
-49 IQVPEESD
+49 INLPEESE
-57 HFSQQEQEKLTE
+57 HSSQQEQEE
-69 QQEQQELQELFIPEE
+69 QQEIFIPEE

-91 ESFTE
+91 EPFTE
-96 ELSPQLPDE
+96 QLPPQFPDD
-105 FMEPEVFDATED
+105 FTEPEVLDATED
-117 MIIENEKKESEQEA
+117 MMIEAEKKESEQEV
-131 EPVPGRIENP
+131 EPVPDRIENP

-146 SSENNDFSLTEP
+146 SNENNDFSLTVQEDN
-158 EETNEN
+158 NEN
-164 QLENSAENTDTN
+164 KKETVSENTDTN
-176 TTVLSTEE
+176 TPVLSTEE

-202 NTSEENNSAT
+202 NSVENNSAT
-212 EQVSESDDNFN
+212 TPDSESDDNFN
-223 QPAKDE
+223 KPAADE

-253 GWIFIGEDNEEPLF
+253 GWIFIGEDSEEPLF

-341 TVQNTG
+341 AVQNTE
-347 EEHDA
+347 EEHAA
-352 VSNSTNL
+352 VSNSANL
-359 SDFKKQISDSP
+359 SDSKKEISDSP
-370 KLSPENQENNG
+370 KFSPENQENNS

-394 NIQTTGENLSVIEK
+394 NIQTTGENLEATEK
-408 ENSAT
+408 ETPAT
-413 KTNSENF
+413 KSNSENF
-420 SFQENDS
+420 SFQENNS
-427 TEKSAEVTVPTAK
+427 PAKSAEVTVPTAK
-440 LLEQAKN
+440 LLEQAKH

-464 LDRENTKIDEA
+464 LDKENTKIDEA